1 MKWDSVLLPIILS
14 SLNWDPLS
22 QAARCI
28 NVHEAHCYC
37 FSFMLHTPSSLCTVG
52 IRSDISSQNDGIW
65 WYFLYW
71 GTFWHLTQTV
81 MSWEMF
87 SRLWE
92 LPFESCWTDVF
103 AGAAVQSVKCR
114 QYTSL
119 PEDVLWGFVLRF
131 ALNTKENV
139 CHHIAQVLNFWTFF
153 FSNPN
158 CTQTVRNTINNPGGF
173 CGQFVYPKRNRCQG

>member
-52 IRSDISSQNDGIW
+52 IRSDISSQDDGIW

-71 GTFWHLTQTV
+71 GTFWHLAQTV
-81 MSWEMF
+81 ISWEMF

-119 PEDVLWGFVLRF
+119 PEDVLRWICF
-131 ALNTKENV
+131 KV
-139 CHHIAQVLNFWTFF
+139 CPDYKRKCVSPYSSGIELLDFF
-153 FSNPN
+153 F
-158 CTQTVRNTINNPGGF
+158 F
-173 CGQFVYPKRNRCQG
+173 